1 MEEKKLIRKQK
12 GHKGNAISISCPCGK
27 TYFKLRD
34 NLSQENVRLVDA

>member
-12 GHKGNAISISCPCGK
+12 VHKGNAISISCPCGK

-34 NLSQENVRLVDA
+34 SLSWENVR